1 MPKHLMAE
9 SSRKLRRS
17 LGVIC
22 LITAIMMLIAG
33 ETILRNWLK
42 QTGPLAMAAYW
53 LTCFAITGWAAL
65 LAIRD
70 VVQVRRENRAEQR
83 KLLEQTLQEV
93 ERERAHRSKAR
104 E

>member
-1 MPKHLMAE
+1 MVEL
-9 SSRKLRRS
+9 SRKPRRW
-17 LGVIC
+17 LGIIC
-22 LITAIMMLIAG
+22 LVTAIMMLIAG

-42 QTGPLAMAAYW
+42 QTGPLTMAAYW
-53 LTCFAITGWAAL
+53 LTCFAITGLAAL

-70 VVQVRRENRAEQR
+70 VIQVRRENRAEQR

-93 ERERAHRSKAR
+93 ERERAHRAKAR

>member
-1 MPKHLMAE
+1 MAE
-9 SSRKLRRS
+9 LSRKPRRW
-17 LGVIC
+17 LGIIC
-22 LITAIMMLIAG
+22 LVTAIVMLIAG
-33 ETILRNWLK
+33 ETILREQL
-42 QTGPLAMAAYW
+42 TGVGMLVYW
-53 LTCFAITGWAAL
+53 LTCFAITGLAAL

-93 ERERAHRSKAR
+93 ERERAHRAKAR

>member
-1 MPKHLMAE
+1 MLKHLMPE
-9 SSRKLRRS
+9 NSRKLRRA

-22 LITAIMMLIAG
+22 LITAIVMLIAG
-33 ETILRNWLK
+33 ETILREQL
-42 QTGPLAMAAYW
+42 TGVGMLVYW
-53 LTCFAITGWAAL
+53 LTCFAITGLAAL

>member
-1 MPKHLMAE
+1 MAE
-9 SSRKLRRS
+9 LSRRPRRW
-17 LGVIC
+17 LGIIC
-22 LITAIMMLIAG
+22 LVTAIVMLIAG
-33 ETILRNWLK
+33 ETILREQL
-42 QTGPLAMAAYW
+42 TGVGMLVYW
-53 LTCFAITGWAAL
+53 LTCFAITGLAAL

-93 ERERAHRSKAR
+93 ERERAHRAKAR

>member
-1 MPKHLMAE
+1 MVEP
-9 SSRKLRRS
+9 SRNRRRW
-17 LGVIC
+17 LGIIC
-22 LITAIMMLIAG
+22 LVTAIVMLIVG
-33 ETILRNWLK
+33 ETVLRNWLK
-42 QTGPLAMAAYW
+42 QTGPLVMAAYW
-53 LTCFAITGWAAL
+53 LACFAITGLAAL

-93 ERERAHRSKAR
+93 EREKAHRSKAR